1 MRTVRGRRVKRARI
15 ESGQLTGQVPTTANL
30 AEELGVSDT
39 TIVSATSM
47 VKDEVLIFGVAGL
60 GMFVRKAGRPLA
72 REGGLPARGPTA
84 SDNQR
89 LRAVHPH

>member
-1 MRTVRGRRVKRARI
+1 VV
-15 ESGQLTGQVPTTANL
+15 QLTGQVPTTANL

-60 GMFVRKAGRPLA
+60 GDVRPENR
-72 REGGLPARGPTA
+72 
-84 SDNQR
+84 
-89 LRAVHPH
+89 